1 MAPFEPPSVALHGF
15 KERIDAISIQ
25 GDRVYLGTSTGNL
38 YIYRTDDTFDGELT
52 QVEVKK
58 GLTRRAIEQIGY
70 IKDINSLAVLSESQV
85 TLYPLPDVSS
95 PTILVKAKA
104 AFSFAVHTTVLHLLP
119 DGSPLT
125 PSDAEFGSSKSVPT
139 MVTYLVVGCRRKVV
153 EATLPHSART
163 IAFLNHDIVCLAY
176 PAEYVLFSLDTMSA
190 FEISAPM
197 TTSLS
202 GSGITKGAL
211 SGLGGYM
218 TLGLGS
224 KGKPCAVAV
233 RESEVLIA
241 KDNTGV
247 FIGINGKP
255 SRDAQID
262 WPAPPEDVAVV
273 KPYIFSILPAGT
285 VPIAQDSV
293 AHPQPSFI
301 PSPVI
306 QIRSSISLKLSSTLP
321 FPFSSSPSHSA
332 PAVNSSIRLLTPSP
346 AAKSPLFVV
355 TTPNDRTAAANEGS
369 TVWKFTMKGWGEQV
383 DELVE
388 AEQYTEALS
397 LLDTLDPAV
406 LQDKDRRI
414 TLVRTLRA
422 VHEFKTGNFDVAI
435 DTFTELN
442 INPAKVVALYPESI
456 AGRLSVPQER
466 WVPLFGGPAPKIAKE
481 TSTPSEH
488 GDSSQEGA
496 PSDET
501 AEKAPTEEQPAS
513 EPSKPKAKSAL
524 DAIKQSGLKDPDSIS
539 ISSVKRRPTD
549 SFSRSVEALLRYLPD
564 RRQKVAGA
572 LEAFHITPSQSHKH
586 ACLSETSVEDLFDT
600 PSSSVSMLTPEQLV
614 RYAQVVDT
622 ALFKSYLIIRPGLL
636 GPLCRRPNWCEVSE
650 VEEVLAG
657 AEKFSE
663 LIALYNGQEM
673 HAKALDLLRSL
684 SDKET
689 DMRDKLG
696 PSISYLQRLG
706 PEHLDQIFR
715 SSRWVFEQEA
725 DMAFQIFTS
734 EEVELP
740 RQSVTNFLE
749 SVDPKISARYLEYL
763 IEERNEGSYQFHD
776 RLAELYLKMTIDS
789 KKRHDEGRLKV
800 LFNTNIVNVDVRIVL
815 AEAQRE
821 AYAMLLNFIDTTHHY
836 QVDRLFGIL
845 PTDDLYEARA
855 ILLGQLGRHDNALEL
870 YVYRLHDY
878 AKAEEYCKRIYKA
891 GSDTDRVFLTL
902 LRIYLRPL
910 VKTSENLLQPALE
923 LISRHGPRLD
933 SEEALQ
939 LLPPLVTAQDVR
951 DFLVEALRAPVFDTK
966 VVRDVSKARNEQVA
980 RKLMYLQSNRVKVT
994 DTRVCPQCHKRI
1006 GHSVIAVHTPGGEVT
1021 HYQCR
1026 EAFAQKLKE
1035 LRHI

>member
-15 KERIDAISIQ
+15 KERIDAISVQ

-38 YIYRTDDTFDGELT
+38 YIYRTDDKSDGELA

-58 GLTRRAIEQIGY
+58 GITRRAIEQIGY
-70 IKDINSLAVLSESQV
+70 IKDINSLAILSESQV

-95 PTILVKAKA
+95 PTILAKAKA

-119 DGSPLT
+119 NGNPLT

-139 MVTYLVVGCRRKVV
+139 MVTYLVVGCRRKLVV
-153 EATLPHSART
+153 YSWRDGEAQEAKEATLPHSART

-233 RESEVLIA
+233 RDSEVLIA
-241 KDNTGV
+241 KDNTGI
-247 FIGINGKP
+247 FIGTNGKP

-285 VPIAQDSV
+285 VPVAQGGV

-306 QIRSSISLKLSSTLP
+306 QIRSSISLKPSSTLP
-321 FPFSSSPSHSA
+321 FPFPSSPSISA
-332 PAVNSSIRLLTPSP
+332 TAANSSIRLLTPSP

-355 TTPNDRTAAANEGS
+355 TTPNDRTAAANEGC

-406 LQDKDRRI
+406 LPDKDRRI
-414 TLVRTLRA
+414 ILVRTLRA
-422 VHEFKTGNFDVAI
+422 VHEFKIGNFDVAI

-442 INPAKVVALYPESI
+442 INPAKVVALYPENI

-466 WVPLFGGPAPKIAKE
+466 WVPLFGGPAPKTVKE
-481 TSTPSEH
+481 ASTSSEH

-501 AEKAPTEEQPAS
+501 AEKAPTEERPVG
-513 EPSKPKAKSAL
+513 EPSKPKPKSAL
-524 DAIKQSGLKDPDSIS
+524 DAIKQSGSKDTDTASITS
-539 ISSVKRRPTD
+539 TKRRPTD

-572 LEAFHITPSQSHKH
+572 LEAFHVTPSQSHKH
-586 ACLSETSVEDLFDT
+586 AFLSETSVEDLFDT
-600 PSSSVSMLTPEQLV
+600 PSSAVSSLTPEQLV
-614 RYAQVVDT
+614 RYAQVIDT

-636 GPLCRRPNWCEVSE
+636 EPLCRRPNWCEVSE

-657 AEKFSE
+657 AGKFSE

-696 PSISYLQRLG
+696 PSISYLQRLR
-706 PEHLDQIFR
+706 PEHLDQIFK
-715 SSRWVFEQEA
+715 SSRWVFEQDP

-749 SVDPKISARYLEYL
+749 SVDPKISARYLVYL

-776 RLAELYLKMTIDS
+776 RLAELYLKMTIDG
-789 KKRHDEGRLKV
+789 KKRHDE
-800 LFNTNIVNVDVRIVL
+800 
-815 AEAQRE
+815 EAQLE
-821 AYAMLLNFIDTTHHY
+821 AYAKLLNFIDTTHHY

-855 ILLGQLGRHDNALEL
+855 ILLGRLGRHDSALEL

-878 AKAEEYCKRIYKA
+878 TKAEEYCKRIYKA

-910 VKTSENLLQPALE
+910 VKTSDNLLQPALE

-939 LLPPLVTAQDVR
+939 LLPPLVTAQDIR

-966 VVRDVSKARNEQVA
+966 VVRDISKARNEQVA

-994 DTRVCPQCHKRI
+994 DGRVCPQCNKRI

-1026 EAFAQKLKE
+1026 EAFARKLKE
-1035 LRHI
+1035 LRHT